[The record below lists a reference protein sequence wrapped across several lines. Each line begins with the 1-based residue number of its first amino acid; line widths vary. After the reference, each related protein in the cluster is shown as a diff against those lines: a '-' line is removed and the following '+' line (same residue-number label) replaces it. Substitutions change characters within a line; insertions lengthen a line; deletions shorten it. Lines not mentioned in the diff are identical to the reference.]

1 MANSAFHRT
10 AAFATIATLSHAEDH
25 NNGKQTARP
34 ILDGAVA
41 ALLTNLPDK
50 LEPASHPNHRQIC
63 HSVVFASG
71 VGYLM
76 YRAYNWRPRGEWQRI
91 VRWLALVGGG
101 AYLTHLAID
110 ACSPKSLPL
119 VGKL

>member
-1 MANSAFHRT
+1 VANSAVHRT
-10 AAFATIATLSHAEDH
+10 VAFAAIATLSHAEDQR
-25 NNGKQTARP
+25 NGTPTVRP

-50 LEPASHPNHRQIC
+50 LEPATNPNHRQIC
-63 HSVVFASG
+63 HSLVFAFG
-71 VGYLM
+71 VGYLT
-76 YRAYNWRPRGEWQRI
+76 YQAYNWRPKTDWQRI
-91 VRWLALVGGG
+91 VRWLALVGGC